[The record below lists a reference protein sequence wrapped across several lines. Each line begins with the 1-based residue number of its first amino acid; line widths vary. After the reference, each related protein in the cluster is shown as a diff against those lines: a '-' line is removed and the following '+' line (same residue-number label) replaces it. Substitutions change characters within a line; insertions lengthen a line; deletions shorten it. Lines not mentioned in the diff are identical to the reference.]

1 MTVRQRLTDTWN
13 EADIRTEEC
22 EFPIKLM
29 FTSGK
34 GKETAQSTVR
44 ARLKW
49 TGREEE
55 IRRAGLPSKPPREN
69 VSARFCGHANFS

>member
-1 MTVRQRLTDTWN
+1 MTVRQRLADTWN
-13 EADIRTEEC
+13 EADIRTEKC

-49 TGREEE
+49 TGREE
-55 IRRAGLPSKPPREN
+55 IHPSRPPREN